1 MDGVVTVL
9 REVTD
14 LPTLN
19 GMGRESYAARDIID
33 FARSDMAV
41 AELVVEGREGHNV
54 YFAARNFV
62 RNHRDLCPGVAV
74 TRRGEHTYL
83 IREGK

>member
-1 MDGVVTVL
+1 ML

-14 LPTLN
+14 LPMRHVK
-19 GMGRESYAARDIID
+19 GFESYVARDIID

-54 YFAARNFV
+54 YIAARNFV
-62 RNHRDLCPGVAV
+62 RQHRDLCPGVAV
-74 TRRGEHTYL
+74 TRRGERVYL
-83 IREGK
+83 IREDGQ

>member
-1 MDGVVTVL
+1 ML

-14 LPTLN
+14 LPMRHCK
-19 GMGRESYAARDIID
+19 GFESYAARDIID

-54 YFAARNFV
+54 YIAARHFV

-74 TRRGEHTYL
+74 TRRGEHIYL
-83 IREGK
+83 VKEGK